1 MKPLFVVFEGL
12 DGSGTSTQAQL
23 LANRLKSEGQVHLTS
38 QPSSGPIG
46 QMIRSALAGRVRFMA
61 DEGIFDRQMAY
72 LFAADRHDHL
82 FNDVDGI
89 LATLRKGYHVVCTRY
104 IFSSFA
110 YHCHSDDDFDFV
122 RSLNSPFPAPDAV
135 IYIDVP
141 VGLAA
146 ERVAQRSY
154 PDRYENA
161 RKLEIVRR
169 AYERGLQSFSGP
181 LLRVAGG
188 DEPHAIHARIV
199 NFVDI
204 VAQARMSSATY
215 PDEAGRAL

>member
-23 LANRLKSEGQVHLTS
+23 LADRLKLEGSVHLTS

-61 DEGIFDRQMAY
+61 DDEAFDRQMAY

-89 LATLRKGYHVVCTRY
+89 LATLKKGLHVVCTRY
-104 IFSSFA
+104 TFSSFA
-110 YHCHSDDDFDFV
+110 YHCRSDDDFDFV
-122 RSLNSPFPAPDAV
+122 RALNAPFPEPDAV

-141 VGLAA
+141 VNLAA
-146 ERVAQRSY
+146 ARVARRSY

-161 RKLEIVRR
+161 RKLEIVRS
-169 AYERGLQSFSGP
+169 AYERGLKCYSGP

-188 DEPHAIHARIV
+188 DEPEAIHSRIIEFIGSV
-199 NFVDI
+199 MQGGTQPENGL
-204 VAQARMSSATY
+204 R
-215 PDEAGRAL
+215 